1 LASGFSL
8 VSSRLPLPPPP
19 PPGLGFPMPRTLASS
34 VGRRGGC
41 WEGRSTGGAS
51 ASGAPYRR
59 QRAGRGGRPAVPQ
72 LRVLRTGVRGGSGGV
87 RYCTASLL
95 ASPPIVAAAAAARFG
110 VSMARTLASSV
121 GRRGGCWEGRST
133 GGASASGSLY
143 RRRRGSDGGVRY
155 RAASLLASFFTGLF
169 CWDVPMRLFY
179 VWLPGLFSWDVPTA
193 YALAGACSMFG

>member
-110 VSMARTLASSV
+110 VSNAQDPSQLRRAPWRLLGGEVDWRCLCFGFSV
-121 GRRGGCWEGRST
+121 
-133 GGASASGSLY
+133 SASEGI
-143 RRRRGSDGGVRY
+143 
-155 RAASLLASFFTGLF
+155 
-169 CWDVPMRLFY
+169 
-179 VWLPGLFSWDVPTA
+179 
-193 YALAGACSMFG
+193 